1 MHGEEFEHILASVL
15 VDELLENGV
24 NIDFVGVSLF
34 CHVEQRCRVDP
45 RMIELDPLEN
55 IFYGLF
61 LFSSACTSNYRP
73 ENIIFFS
80 QKPTTIFWDFLMRW
94 IKF

>member
-24 NIDFVGVSLF
+24 NIDFVGVSLL

-73 ENIIFFS
+73 ENIIVFLKNQLRFFG
-80 QKPTTIFWDFLMRW
+80 IF
-94 IKF
+94 